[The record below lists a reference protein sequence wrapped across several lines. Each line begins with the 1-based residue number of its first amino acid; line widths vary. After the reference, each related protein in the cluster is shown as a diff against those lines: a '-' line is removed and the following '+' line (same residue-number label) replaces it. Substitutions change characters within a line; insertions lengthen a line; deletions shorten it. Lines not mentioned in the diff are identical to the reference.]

1 MKFIILRTNCLVFN
15 ITIIKDG
22 RKNKVFESYEEID
35 NWIVEN
41 NFNKHEFSILRIEE
55 SEYDLKTILNTH
67 ISKT

>member
-1 MKFIILRTNCLVFN
+1 MKF

-22 RKNKVFESYEEID
+22 QLNKVFESDEEID
-35 NWIVEN
+35 NWIAEN
-41 NFNKHEFSILRIEE
+41 NFNKNEFSILRIEE

>member
-1 MKFIILRTNCLVFN
+1 MKFIILRTNCSVFN

-22 RKNKVFESYEEID
+22 QLNKVFESDEEID
-35 NWIVEN
+35 NWIAEN
-41 NFNKHEFSILRIEE
+41 NFNKNEFSILRIEE